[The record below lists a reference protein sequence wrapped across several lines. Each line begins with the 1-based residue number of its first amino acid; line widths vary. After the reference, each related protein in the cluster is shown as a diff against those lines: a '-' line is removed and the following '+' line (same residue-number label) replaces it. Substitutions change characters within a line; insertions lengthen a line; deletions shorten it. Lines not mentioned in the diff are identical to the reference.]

1 MKLFISWLNLGG
13 GNPLNFSKPSQE
25 RSCGSSEVQHKNLLQ
40 SGQGTHEL
48 AEVYQI
54 LETWAKKQIYL
65 YPDKNRI
72 SSNRLIRS

>member
-25 RSCGSSEVQHKNLLQ
+25 RSCSSSEVQHKNLLQ

-54 LETWAKKQIYL
+54 LETWAK
-65 YPDKNRI
+65 NRFI
-72 SSNRLIRS
+72 FIQTKIE